1 VLTTLVVVPV
11 LDRPHNV
18 RPLIDS
24 LAAATCEP
32 YRLLFVCTPQC
43 LAEIAAVDEAG
54 AERLFV
60 PFQEHGDYARKINTA
75 YEQSTEPFLFCGAD
89 DLHFHKGWL
98 GAALDRMTDPQ
109 VGVVGT
115 QDLGNARVLAG
126 VHSTHSL
133 VRRSY
138 IDAHGTIDTPRQ
150 VLHEGY
156 WHEYC
161 DDELVGTAKRRGAWA
176 FAEDSIVEHL
186 HPTFEKA
193 ATDDIYER
201 QIERMRHSRPL
212 FRMRSRLWT

>member
-1 VLTTLVVVPV
+1 MLTTLVVVPV
-11 LDRPHNV
+11 LNRPRNV
-18 RPLIDS
+18 QPLIDS
-24 LAAATCEP
+24 LAAATPEP

-43 LAEIAAVDEAG
+43 TDEVDAVDQAG
-54 AERLFV
+54 AERLLV

-75 YEQSTEPFLFCGAD
+75 YLEFDEPFLFLAAD
-89 DLHFHKGWL
+89 DLRFHPGWL
-98 GAALDRMTDPQ
+98 KAALRRMRNPSI
-109 VGVVGT
+109 GVVGT

-126 VHSTHSL
+126 VHATHSL

-138 IDAHGTIDTPRQ
+138 IDVHGTIDTPRQ

-176 FAEDSIVEHL
+176 FAGDSIVEHL
-186 HPTFEKA
+186 HPTFDKA
-193 ATDDIYER
+193 PTDDIYER
-201 QIERMRHSRPL
+201 QLERMRHSRPL